1 MKKIMMNVWQEK
13 CSEYWPKAL
22 HDRITPGG
30 RLSVTL
36 TSTIPYAEFQI
47 RKFIVK
53 SVSENNF

>member
-1 MKKIMMNVWQEK
+1 M
-13 CSEYWPKAL
+13 YWPKSL
-22 HDRITPGG
+22 HGRITPGG

-53 SVSENNF
+53 SVSENDV